1 MFNGATVGACAAKIT
16 EREKKRDG
24 ERERTFLRLK
34 RNLKKYIS

>member
-24 ERERTFLRLK
+24 ERENISK
-34 RNLKKYIS
+34 IKKKS